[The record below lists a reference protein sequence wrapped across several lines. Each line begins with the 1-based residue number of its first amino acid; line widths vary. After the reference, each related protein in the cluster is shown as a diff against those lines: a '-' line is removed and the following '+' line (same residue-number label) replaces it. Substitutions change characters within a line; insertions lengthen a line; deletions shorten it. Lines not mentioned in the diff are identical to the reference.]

1 MFVLKILGKVREK
14 IKIKLLRFFQ
24 GSIIHI
30 HKLKS
35 TARNKTRATSRITKK
50 NFQDEEVPHELFLT
64 TRKKTKIINAF
75 ANTMSTNIKLSKA
88 QLTKIILSGEF
99 LGNYI

>member
-1 MFVLKILGKVREK
+1 MRI
-14 IKIKLLRFFQ
+14 IKKQVQNENL
-24 GSIIHI
+24 S
-30 HKLKS
+30 
-35 TARNKTRATSRITKK
+35 
-50 NFQDEEVPHELFLT
+50 HELFLT